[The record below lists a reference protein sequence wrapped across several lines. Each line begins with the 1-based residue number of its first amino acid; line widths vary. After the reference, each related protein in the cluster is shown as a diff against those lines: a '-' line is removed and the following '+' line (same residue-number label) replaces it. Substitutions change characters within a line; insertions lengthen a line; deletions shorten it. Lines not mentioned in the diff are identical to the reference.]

1 MNAEKNLQPTNLEDK
16 LKMLESLRWSLLEDP
31 GYWQP
36 HFEKAQRDNAWF
48 TQENIRQSVTAICTQ
63 MLSRQKLLGWTG
75 KYQFSASMK
84 NVGIIMAGNLPLV
97 GFADWLAV
105 FLSGHHAQVKLSDKD
120 AVLLPALIGYME
132 SLFPDF
138 RTETTFVSRLQNYDA
153 IIATGSNNSAV
164 YFEEYFSHVPHIIRK
179 NRTAVGVLYGDETV
193 SQLNGLWSDIN
204 DYFGMG
210 CRSVSKIYLPT
221 DYDIPSLFKIWDEL
235 PSNKMHNKYMNNY
248 DYNLSICMLNKNTF
262 YCNDALI
269 LIEDKR
275 IFSRLSTVHFE
286 FYEDVNLLS
295 NELKNQSEHI
305 QCVVSS
311 KPLPNIQ
318 VITPGTTQL
327 PGLEDY
333 ADGMDTMEFL
343 GKL

>member
-1 MNAEKNLQPTNLEDK
+1 MNTEESSNTISVENK
-16 LKMLESLRWSLLEDP
+16 LKMLESLRWSLLEDS
-31 GYWQP
+31 GYWKS
-36 HFEKAQRDNAWF
+36 HFERAQRENPWF
-48 TQENIRQSVTAICTQ
+48 TQENINQSVNAICTQ
-63 MLSRQKLLGWTG
+63 MLDRQELLSWIS
-75 KYQFSASMK
+75 KYQFSTSLK

-97 GFADWLAV
+97 GFGDWLAV

-120 AVLLPALIGYME
+120 AVLLPALISYIE
-132 SLFPDF
+132 ALFPDF

-179 NRTAVGVLYGDETV
+179 NRTSVGVLYGDESDT
-193 SQLNGLWSDIN
+193 QLTGFWSDIN

-210 CRSVSKIYLPT
+210 CRSVSKIYLPV

-248 DYNLSICMLNKNTF
+248 DYNLSICMLNKSTF

-286 FYEDVNLLS
+286 YYDDANLLAK
-295 NELKNQSEHI
+295 ELQKESEQI
-305 QCVVSS
+305 QCVVSQ
-311 KPLPNIQ
+311 KGLDHIQ

-333 ADGMDTMEFL
+333 ADGVDTMEFL
-343 GKL
+343 SKL